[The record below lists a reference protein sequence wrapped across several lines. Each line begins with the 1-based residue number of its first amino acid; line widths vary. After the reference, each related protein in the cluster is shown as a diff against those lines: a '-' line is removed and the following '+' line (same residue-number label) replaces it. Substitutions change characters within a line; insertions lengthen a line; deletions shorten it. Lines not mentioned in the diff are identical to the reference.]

1 MHKHWFFKFLAIVLA
16 ILSGASL
23 ILGGLGLV
31 FGEPVGMYENV
42 RRSILSGGVWDYATN
57 AASKYMAEYALTQT
71 DLSRENYVNFFGGN
85 QLNDAT
91 VYTVDVRIIE
101 SETRVPVLDQMDE
114 SREYVWYTSFNRQV
128 RLGRIVQMPALTY
141 YPTYREFVGIPPEL
155 WQQTLGTVD
164 SAEAT
169 MPPETTE
176 PVATTMPAGETVPMN
191 TEPANVVEYPLDL
204 IPELGEGVVDYDYL
218 CVPAGAVTSPEDV
231 DPYGAGERYYQWLDA
246 ADAADGTV
254 YRIEYLPTKEYEVY
268 IGLTQEQLDL
278 LGNYDAESDLI
289 YKLLR
294 DERMAIQWMAIA
306 GAAGLL
312 VSILWLCL
320 VAGGKPRSLEVQPAG
335 TSRIPM
341 DLFLALLVM
350 AGVCVVVLT
359 VNLLDW
365 VIYASVQGYF
375 GQENFELPLLLTA
388 VGGLGGCFA
397 FVLALFFMALSAQ
410 AKQGRNMLLKNTLIG
425 RCGKWIWFIAVEVC
439 RGIWKITG
447 AVCRWTGR
455 TIRNVFVGCGLGL
468 RRLNDLMPLT
478 WQWLVA
484 SFVLWALVLLAA
496 LTTEP
501 ALLVLVGLL
510 GAAVILYGA
519 YCFGR
524 LRDSAKRMSRGELD
538 VKIDTGLMAGC
549 FKEFAADLNSLGD
562 VCRDAALEQTKHER
576 MKSELITNVSHDIKT
591 PLTSIINYVDLLRS
605 CETEEQRL
613 EYLEVLDRQSQ
624 RLKKLIEDLMEM
636 SKASSGNVTV
646 ELASTDV
653 CEGVMQALGEFADRM
668 EQKRLNLVYA
678 TTQQPLMAVYDGKLL
693 WRVLSNVL
701 GNVVKHAMAGTRV
714 YVNVYQ
720 ENGRAVVAVKNISAE
735 PLNITAEELMER
747 FVRGDESRNTE
758 GNGLGLNIARSLME
772 VQNGDLD
779 LVVDGDLFKVVLSL
793 PLAQ

>member
-23 ILGGLGLV
+23 ILGGLGMLLGEPLNLYLMQRENILESRRWSIAENAGSTYLDRYV
-31 FGEPVGMYENV
+31 LSQSELSAENYMKYYGGYAVENELEYTLDYRILDAKGNVLAERFGED
-42 RRSILSGGVWDYATN
+42 RD
-57 AASKYMAEYALTQT
+57 
-71 DLSRENYVNFFGGN
+71 
-85 QLNDAT
+85 
-91 VYTVDVRIIE
+91 
-101 SETRVPVLDQMDE
+101 
-114 SREYVWYTSFNRQV
+114 YVWVHEFQKGV
-128 RLGRIVQMPALTY
+128 RTGRIVVMPELTY
-141 YPTYREFVGIPPEL
+141 YPTYDEFRDMPPEL
-155 WQQTLGTVD
+155 WAKVVAKVDNPGQTEPPMTT
-164 SAEAT
+164 EAT
-169 MPPETTE
+169 IPGTTHPGETT
-176 PVATTMPAGETVPMN
+176 VP
-191 TEPANVVEYPLDL
+191 EEVPEILDQ
-204 IPELGEGVVDYDYL
+204 IPPLGEDVVDYDYVA
-218 CVPAGAVTSPEDV
+218 VPAGARTSLEDL
-231 DPYGAGERYYQWLDA
+231 DPDGVGTYFYSWLDA
-246 ADAADGTV
+246 DDAAGGTV
-254 YRIEYLPTKEYEVY
+254 YRLDYFPYVY
-268 IGLTQEQLDL
+268 YQVQICMTQDQLAAFEDTNLAREPIYTLITGFRQEIVWLTLAGGIGLV
-278 LGNYDAESDLI
+278 
-289 YKLLR
+289 
-294 DERMAIQWMAIA
+294 
-306 GAAGLL
+306 

-320 VAGGKPRSLEVQPAG
+320 MAGLKPGTREVKPEG
-335 TSRIPM
+335 TNRIPL
-341 DLFLALLVM
+341 DIFLAALVG
-350 AGVCVVVLT
+350 AGVVVVLLVGDFVDST
-359 VNLLDW
+359 IWRSVYNWEYYELFSLEMTFEFGLVGLLG
-365 VIYASVQGYF
+365 AG
-375 GQENFELPLLLTA
+375 
-388 VGGLGGCFA
+388 FA
-397 FVLALFFMALSAQ
+397 LVLVLFLMALSAQ
-410 AKQGRNMLLKNTLIG
+410 AKQGDNLWLKNTLIG
-425 RCGKWIWFIAVEVC
+425 RCGKLGWYVTVEVF
-439 RGIWKITG
+439 RGTWKILK
-447 AVCRWTGR
+447 AVCLWTGR
-455 TIRNVFVGCGLGL
+455 TVRTVWYGCGRGL

-605 CETEEQRL
+605 CETEEQRQ

-668 EQKRLNLVYA
+668 EQKRLNLVYS

-701 GNVVKHAMAGTRV
+701 GNVVKYALAGTRV